1 MSQIFKQLIYPSTGE
16 CLIKLWYRYTTE
28 YYIPVKRHEALVEA
42 TTWKHLKGFLK
53 SQIIFTQIILNEKS
67 NLKDYTL
74 HDFIYITFLK
84 WQIIEIKR
92 RLVVFIGLRNGRIV
106 GEAIEGP
113 HEGSLKWWKCSVFW
127 LYQCHYL
134 GCDIVLY
141 SCKMLPLGGTG

>member
-84 WQIIEIKR
+84 WQNYKNGEYIISYQELRICGYKR
-92 RLVVFIGLRNGRIV
+92 TTQGVPTMMQWVRNPGLCLWWLRLIPGLAEWV
-106 GEAIEGP
+106 K
-113 HEGSLKWWKCSVFW
+113 GSV
-127 LYQCHYL
+127 
-134 GCDIVLY
+134 
-141 SCKMLPLGGTG
+141 